1 MQQLHGVVNECFPS
15 HLGMLVLSYFN
26 AMVGAEE
33 LRGAGY
39 TFDSDL
45 QKWVAEDGGQ
55 TIETNSQITF
65 NVEKVHECDG
75 TLSLE
80 GVKPSLSLLVEV

>member
-1 MQQLHGVVNECFPS
+1 
-15 HLGMLVLSYFN
+15 
-26 AMVGAEE
+26 MVSSDE

-39 TFDSDL
+39 TYDADL

-55 TIETNSQITF
+55 AIAADSRITF
-65 NVEKVHECDG
+65 TLEKIHECDG

-80 GVKPSLSLLVEV
+80 GVKPSLSLLVEA